1 MTEHAISIALPHSAR
16 ADDAVHVSVFITPQ
30 LSGAVDATLGD
41 FAGFLHWATAVKNG
55 LTVTLSDQ
63 SGEIECTPLLT
74 ALRPDAW
81 DALFPATT
89 PVRANVV
96 PDWSDRHW
104 RSFDA
109 AAADQLGKALVTAT
123 ASLSPVQPMAPS
135 QHPLTRVITQLV
147 ANEMPSTRGDRGE
160 KIDIDDERLNK
171 TLDRL
176 TSELPPR
183 DIRPQS
189 GSSSNAGFNV
199 SAALATFHA
208 VRNYYNR
215 PEAQVAYQ
223 ETPTSASAPMPTPEP
238 EFHERVAHLG
248 DHPEVLRALGLVI
261 DLTVAD
267 VARLRAST
275 WLRATIE
282 VAGLSAAGPGPL
294 RGGLTNAAPRVACRA
309 TADGALVTTSEA
321 AAGAAEWIDGALAL
335 GRTERF
341 TVLET
346 ETDGTALKMEMFL
359 RELPHLWN
367 SERNTEP
374 VDAATPALRA
384 SGLTVARR
392 GQARALQDRLG
403 AQKVLAAKLGV
414 PRRPGGGR
422 PRHAQNNGEVDVILI
437 PATPPTLHSEDVAR
451 GLRVEVWDTGGTA
464 WRSLHARHTTAFIE
478 GLAAPLDLGD
488 GFGFIQSAPAEQT
501 PNVVDAPINVHESVF
516 GWEGWSL
523 SVGKPGRRV
532 REVPVPQP
540 DGTAKIEE
548 VVEDTPATL
557 PTDAPNRIRFE
568 HRITPDTLPPLRFG
582 RRYAFRAWLVDL
594 AGNVRPEVIQA
605 PAPHPGGLLDVLR
618 DTPRLRDLLLDT
630 VPPRVASA
638 LDLFV
643 AKAAVKASEIEAK
656 SAAAAATP
664 RARKAAGAAGTLS
677 GGRAATSVLSPLA
690 ARIATRAGAVEAAFR
705 EHLESVAAGTT
716 IAVPAPVDAVPA
728 DTLIAPLLERQLR
741 DIGGIGAVG
750 AGAGAAAAA
759 ASAYTRAADTVTAPH
774 AFLRWDPVAPPA
786 LVPRALYSD
795 GESVRV
801 LVIRSAVTQN
811 PATLEVDVAD
821 SADVAQRHVAPPK
834 TSQTQAE
841 LHGAFDPII
850 GATPTPASLRAAL
863 AVALRENGSFF
874 DLDVADPDTPGSRD
888 PVSGVALVTEP
899 TAAGPLRTLPLPAGE
914 APAVGQY
921 VVHDV
926 DDLVLPYLPDPLARG
941 VSIVFPDA
949 RLLPALPTPFGIEG
963 FTADYPVGARGWPFV
978 ESYRLTLAAGHA
990 ARVDVAGRVLAFSMP
1005 AGTVQRARIG
1015 SSLQQRALRM
1025 LGVWRSFPDA
1035 ITTRDGIS
1043 EAALDGYLWSLT
1055 PSLPLRLV
1063 HAVPRPVE
1071 APRPV
1076 TFRAARQQAA
1086 TDTWFVGSVHLHG
1099 PSTEQLTAEA
1109 SWIDVVDN
1117 PGDTRWRERPSNGLA
1132 FTTITNE
1139 IERLAVFEPRSE
1151 EWMPR
1156 EQADPDDPTVWFHRV
1171 AHDFGDTKHRRVTY
1185 RLRASTRF
1193 REFFPPAQL
1202 TGDPAVAFDDGASTV
1217 SAEIEVSVPSSAR
1230 PAPPIVHSVIP
1241 LFRWSNDDP
1250 SGTEPVSAD
1259 DNTAQAGQPI
1269 AERHE
1274 RLAGVRIYLQR
1285 PWFSSGEGELLA
1297 VLTGNAVTST
1307 GPVSAWAQDPIWAD
1321 DRSVASVS
1329 LGNAQLEDP
1338 WRDMGVDD
1346 ALHPGRP
1353 ITSAANLALPLTADG
1368 TKTYRARAWGYR
1380 PQFNEA
1386 RGLWYVDVA
1395 ISPGAAAWPFLR
1407 LAVARYQ
1414 PESLPGLEL
1423 SAPVR
1428 CDFVQVPPERSVV
1441 ASRTDERCV
1450 RVVVTGPIPRRS
1462 WTFGDTNAESRL
1474 PLTDERIVVARL
1486 QRKDPDVAG
1495 DLGWITVDV
1504 SELPVQATDAATRT
1518 VSWGDELRA
1527 DHDVTLRRPG
1537 AAASTWRV
1545 VVEEWE
1551 RFVGDPLLG
1560 PTIRGV
1566 PIDPEHQP
1574 LTSEQRMVFA
1584 DEVYL

>member
-1 MTEHAISIALPHSAR
+1 MTEHAISIALPHSTR
-16 ADDAVHVSVFITPQ
+16 EGDAVHVSVFITPQ
-30 LSGAVDATLGD
+30 LKGGADATLGD
-41 FAGFLHWATAVKNG
+41 FAGFLHWATALKVG

-63 SGEIECTPLLT
+63 SGDVECTPLLGS
-74 ALRPDAW
+74 LRPDVW

-89 PVRANVV
+89 PVRANEV

-109 AAADQLGKALVTAT
+109 AAADQLGKAMVTAT

-135 QHPLTRVITQLV
+135 RHPLTREITKLV
-147 ANEMPSTRGDRGE
+147 ANEMPSTRSDRGE

-176 TSELPPR
+176 TNQLPPR
-183 DIRPQS
+183 GTRPE
-189 GSSSNAGFNV
+189 V
-199 SAALATFHA
+199 SANFNISTMLATFHA
-208 VRNYYNR
+208 VRNYYSR
-215 PEAQVAYQ
+215 PEAQVPYQ
-223 ETPTSASAPMPTPEP
+223 EAPTTASAPMPTPEP

-267 VARLRAST
+267 VARLRGST

-282 VAGLSAAGPGPL
+282 VAGVSAAGGLGGGFDLL
-294 RGGLTNAAPRVACRA
+294 RPGLTNAAPRVACRA
-309 TADGALVTTSEA
+309 TADGALVTIPDSD
-321 AAGAAEWIDGALAL
+321 EWIDGALAL

-341 TVLET
+341 TVLDT

-392 GQARALQDRLG
+392 GQARALQDRLT
-403 AQKVLAAKLGV
+403 AQKVLATKLGA
-414 PRRPGGGR
+414 PRRVAGRR
-422 PRHAQNNGEVDVILI
+422 PRHGEVDGEIGAIII
-437 PATPPTLHSEDVAR
+437 PVTPPTLHSEDVAR
-451 GLRVEVWDTGGTA
+451 GLRVEVWDTAGTA

-488 GFGFIQSAPAEQT
+488 GFGFIQSAPAEQS

-548 VVEDTPATL
+548 LVEDTPATL
-557 PTDAPNRIRFE
+557 PANAPNRIRFE

-594 AGNVRPEVIQA
+594 AGNARPEVLSA
-605 PAPHPGGLLDVLR
+605 PVPQPGGLLALLR
-618 DTPRLRDLLLDT
+618 DNSTLRDALLEPT
-630 VPPRVASA
+630 QPRAGAA

-643 AKAAVKASEIEAK
+643 ARASVKASANDTK
-656 SAAAAATP
+656 LAAAAAAP
-664 RARKAAGAAGTLS
+664 RARKAAGAAGLLS
-677 GGRAATSVLSPLA
+677 GGRVEASMHSPLGGVL
-690 ARIATRAGAVEAAFR
+690 ATRAGAVEAAFR
-705 EHLESVAAGTT
+705 DHLEAVAAGTT
-716 IAVPAPVDAVPA
+716 SAAGAPADAAVA
-728 DTLIAPLLERQLR
+728 DTLIAPLIERQLR
-741 DIGGIGAVG
+741 DIGGAQIGAG
-750 AGAGAAAAA
+750 RAPAAADYTHAA
-759 ASAYTRAADTVTAPH
+759 ETVTAPR

-801 LVIRSAVTQN
+801 LVIRSAVTQH

-821 SADVAQRHVAPPK
+821 SPDLAQRHVAPPK

-863 AVALRENGSFF
+863 AVAMRENGSFF
-874 DLDVADPDTPGSRD
+874 DLDVANPDNPGSRD
-888 PVSGVALVTEP
+888 AVSGVALVTEP

-914 APAVGQY
+914 APAAGQY

-926 DDLVLPYLPDPLARG
+926 DELVLPYLPDPLARG

-949 RLLPALPTPFGIEG
+949 RLFPALPTPFGIEG
-963 FTADYPVGARGWPFV
+963 FTADYSMDARGWPFAL
-978 ESYRLTLAAGHA
+978 SYRLTLAGGPT
-990 ARVDVAGRVLAFSMP
+990 ARVDVAGRVLAFALP

-1015 SSLQQRALRM
+1015 SSLHQRALRM
-1025 LGVWRSFPDA
+1025 LGVWRSFPTA
-1035 ITTRDGIS
+1035 ITANVGVA
-1043 EAALDGYLWSLT
+1043 EAALDGYLWALT
-1055 PSLPLRLV
+1055 PSQPLRLV

-1076 TFRAARQQAA
+1076 AFRAERQQAA
-1086 TDTWFVGSVHLHG
+1086 TDTAFVGSVHLHG
-1099 PSTEQLTAEA
+1099 ASTEQLSAEA
-1109 SWIDVVDN
+1109 SWVDVVDN
-1117 PGDTRWRERPSNGLA
+1117 PGDTRWRERPSSGLA

-1139 IERLAVFEPRSE
+1139 IERLAVFEPRTE

-1156 EQADPDDPTVWFHRV
+1156 EQADTDDPTVWFHRV
-1171 AHDFGDTKHRRVTY
+1171 THDFGDTKHRRVTY

-1193 REFFPPAQL
+1193 REFFPPTQL

-1217 SAEIEVSVPSSAR
+1217 STELTVSVPSSAR
-1230 PAPPIVHSVIP
+1230 PAPPIVHSTIP
-1241 LFRWSNDDP
+1241 LFRWSHDDPTGAGSASASLNDD
-1250 SGTEPVSAD
+1250 
-1259 DNTAQAGQPI
+1259 TAQPGQPI

-1297 VLTGNAVTST
+1297 VLTGNAVTSA

-1321 DRSVASVS
+1321 DRSVATVS
-1329 LGNAQLEDP
+1329 LGNSQLQDP
-1338 WRDMGVDD
+1338 WLDMGIDD
-1346 ALHPGRP
+1346 VLRP
-1353 ITSAANLALPLTADG
+1353 ARPVISKANLTLPLTADG
-1368 TKTYRARAWGYR
+1368 SKTYRARAWGYR
-1380 PQFNEA
+1380 PQFNET

-1395 ISPGAAAWPFLR
+1395 ISPGATAWPFLR
-1407 LAVARYQ
+1407 LAVARFQ
-1414 PESLPGLEL
+1414 PESLSGLEL
-1423 SAPVR
+1423 SSPVQ
-1428 CDFVQVPPERSVV
+1428 CDFVQVPPERGVV

-1450 RVVVTGPIPRRS
+1450 RVVVTGPVPRRR
-1462 WTFGDTNAESRL
+1462 WVFGDTTADTRM
-1474 PLTDERIVVARL
+1474 PLSNERVMVARL
-1486 QRKDPDVAG
+1486 QRKDPELAG

-1527 DHDVTLRRPG
+1527 DQDVTLRRPG
-1537 AAASTWRV
+1537 PGASTWRV

-1551 RFVGDPLLG
+1551 RFAGDPLLG
-1560 PTIRGV
+1560 ATIRGMLV
-1566 PIDPEHQP
+1566 NPENQP

>member
-16 ADDAVHVSVFITPQ
+16 EGDPVHVSVFITPQ
-30 LSGAVDATLGD
+30 LKGGVDATLGD
-41 FAGFLHWATAVKNG
+41 FAGFLHWAKALKDG
-55 LTVTLSDQ
+55 LTLTLSNQ
-63 SGEIECTPLLT
+63 NGQIECTPLLGP
-74 ALRPDAW
+74 LRPDVW

-89 PVRANVV
+89 PVRANEV
-96 PDWSDRHW
+96 PDWSDRQW

-109 AAADQLGKALVTAT
+109 AAADQLGKAMVTAT

-135 QHPLTRVITQLV
+135 QHPLTREITKLV

-160 KIDIDDERLNK
+160 KIEIDDERLNK

-176 TSELPPR
+176 TSQLPPR
-183 DIRPQS
+183 ETRPQT
-189 GSSSNAGFNV
+189 SSSFNV
-199 SAALATFHA
+199 STALATFHA
-208 VRNYYNR
+208 VRNYYSR
-215 PEAQVAYQ
+215 PEAQVPYQ
-223 ETPTSASAPMPTPEP
+223 ETPTTASPPMPTPEP

-267 VARLRAST
+267 VARLRDSA

-282 VAGLSAAGPGPL
+282 VAGLSAGPGLL
-294 RGGLTNAAPRVACRA
+294 RTGLTNAAPRVACRA
-309 TADGALVTTSEA
+309 TADDALVTAPESD
-321 AAGAAEWIDGALAL
+321 EWIDGALAL

-341 TVLET
+341 TVLDT
-346 ETDGTALKMEMFL
+346 ETDGTALKMELFL

-392 GQARALQDRLG
+392 GQARALQDRLS
-403 AQKVLAAKLGV
+403 AQKVLASKLGA
-414 PRRPGGGR
+414 PRRPAGGR
-422 PRHAQNNGEVDVILI
+422 PRHGENDGGLGGIVI
-437 PATPPTLHSEDVAR
+437 PVTPPTLHSEDVAR
-451 GLRVEVWDTGGTA
+451 GLRVEVWDTAGTA
-464 WRSLHARHTTAFIE
+464 WRSLHARHTTAFVE

-488 GFGFIQSAPAEQT
+488 GFGFIQSAPAEQS

-540 DGTAKIEE
+540 DGTAKIDE

-557 PTDAPNRIRFE
+557 PADAPNRIRFE

-594 AGNVRPEVIQA
+594 AGNARPEVLPT
-605 PAPHPGGLLDVLR
+605 PAPQPGGLLDLLR
-618 DTPRLRDLLLDT
+618 GNPRLRDALLVKT
-630 VPPRVASA
+630 PRGGAA

-643 AKAAVKASEIEAK
+643 AKASVKASTNETL
-656 SAAAAATP
+656 AAAAARAP
-664 RARKAAGAAGTLS
+664 RARRAAGAAGTLS
-677 GGRAATSVLSPLA
+677 GGRAAASLHSPLGPLH
-690 ARIATRAGAVEAAFR
+690 ATRAGAIEAVFR
-705 EHLESVAAGTT
+705 EHLEAVAAGTT
-716 IAVPAPVDAVPA
+716 SPAAEPADAAVA
-728 DTLIAPLLERQLR
+728 DTLIAPLIERQLR
-741 DIGGIGAVG
+741 DIGGQIGGRGRVP
-750 AGAGAAAAA
+750 AADD
-759 ASAYTRAADTVTAPH
+759 YTRAAETVTAPR

-786 LVPRALYSD
+786 LVPRALYSE

-801 LVIRSAVTQN
+801 LVIRSTVTQD
-811 PATLEVDVAD
+811 PATLEVEVAD
-821 SADVAQRHVAPPK
+821 SLDLAQRHLAPPK

-850 GATPTPASLRAAL
+850 GETPTPASLRAAL

-874 DLDVADPDTPGSRD
+874 DLDVASPDTPGGRD

-914 APAVGQY
+914 APAAGQY
-921 VVHDV
+921 VVHNV
-926 DDLVLPYLPDPLARG
+926 DELVLPYLPDPLARG

-949 RLLPALPTPFGIEG
+949 RLFPALPTPFGIEG
-963 FTADYPVGARGWPFV
+963 FTADYLVDARGWPFV
-978 ESYRLTLAAGHA
+978 ESYRLTLGSGPA
-990 ARVDVAGRVLAFSMP
+990 ARVDVADRVLAFALP

-1015 SSLQQRALRM
+1015 SSLHQRALRM
-1025 LGVWRSFPDA
+1025 LGVWRSFPTA
-1035 ITTRDGIS
+1035 ITSNVGVA
-1043 EAALDGYLWSLT
+1043 EAALDGYLWALT
-1055 PSLPLRLV
+1055 PSQPLRLV

-1076 TFRAARQQAA
+1076 TFRAERQWGA
-1086 TDTWFVGSVHLHG
+1086 TDTAFVGSVHLHG
-1099 PSTEQLTAEA
+1099 ASTEQLSAEA
-1109 SWIDVVDN
+1109 SWVDVIDN

-1156 EQADPDDPTVWFHRV
+1156 EQADADDPTVWFHRV
-1171 AHDFGDTKHRRVTY
+1171 THDFGDTKHRRVNY

-1217 SAEIEVSVPSSAR
+1217 SAELTVSVPSSAR
-1230 PAPPIVHSVIP
+1230 PAPPIVHSTIP
-1241 LFRWSNDDP
+1241 LFRWSHDDP
-1250 SGTEPVSAD
+1250 SGTEPASAND
-1259 DNTAQAGQPI
+1259 ETAQRGQPI

-1297 VLTGNAVTST
+1297 VLTGNAVTSA

-1321 DRSVASVS
+1321 DGSVASVS
-1329 LGNAQLEDP
+1329 LGNSQLEDP

-1346 ALHPGRP
+1346 ALHPARP
-1353 ITSAANLALPLTADG
+1353 ITSEANLTLPLAADG

-1386 RGLWYVDVA
+1386 RGLWHVDVA
-1395 ISPGAAAWPFLR
+1395 ISPGASAWPFLR

-1423 SAPVR
+1423 SSPVR
-1428 CDFVQVPPERSVV
+1428 CDFVQVPPERGVV

-1450 RVVVTGPIPRRS
+1450 RVVVTGPVPRRR
-1462 WTFGDTNAESRL
+1462 WAFGDAAPDSRV
-1474 PLTDERIVVARL
+1474 PLSSERVMVARL
-1486 QRKDPDVAG
+1486 QRKDPELAG

-1527 DHDVTLRRPG
+1527 DQDVTLRRPG
-1537 AAASTWRV
+1537 PGVSTWRV

-1551 RFVGDPLLG
+1551 RFAGDPLLG
-1560 PTIRGV
+1560 PTLRGI